1 MKAILAAGSLAVAVF
16 VILMSPSDGPPA
28 LVLCALLSAAVVA
41 FIHLAKED
49 RPFLLQ
55 LFAAGLLLR
64 LLVGS
69 LINAF
74 RLEHFFGGDA
84 HTYDILG
91 TVIVKVWGGDLQWH
105 QFQNM
110 MGPFLK
116 RNWGMIYVVGGIY
129 AVFGRNMLAVQA
141 FSAVLGAATAP
152 VIFLCAR
159 DIFQN
164 RRVARLSAGA
174 VAFFPSMILWSAQ
187 GLKDGPLV
195 FLLAVAML
203 ATLRLMESFRPGPAA
218 VLGLSLAG
226 ILSLRFYVCYM
237 MVAAI
242 GLSFVIGLTRL
253 TAQTFAR
260 QFAIIVGLA
269 LAVTQFS
276 GFDPASRQIDT
287 FTLDRLQVSRSDL
300 AKSAESGFG
309 RDVDVSTASGALSA
323 VPVGLVYL
331 LFAPFPWQLASLR
344 QVITLPEMVV
354 WWLSFPL
361 LVTGL
366 WFTLKHRMRPALPI
380 LIFTTML
387 TLAYSV
393 FQGNVGTAYRQRSQL
408 LIFYFIFVAVGYEL
422 MRERREDRKREIEF
436 NKQQT
441 ALVGARAAARR
452 ARQREWE
459 EIADKLSEKV
469 GF

>member
-1 MKAILAAGSLAVAVF
+1 MNALLTIASLALGICVSVL
-16 VILMSPSDGPPA
+16 VPSDGMA
-28 LVLCALLSAAVVA
+28 AIFLCAALALAVGSVVSRVEGEG
-41 FIHLAKED
+41 K
-49 RPFLLQ
+49 FLVQ
-55 LFAAGLLLR
+55 LFVAGLLAR
-64 LLVGS
+64 VFVGT
-69 LINAF
+69 LIF
-74 RLEHFFGGDA
+74 VFEKQEFFGGDA
-84 HTYDILG
+84 YTYDILG
-91 TVIVKVWGGDLQWH
+91 YVQ
-105 QFQNM
+105 M
-110 MGPFLK
+110 MTWRGENFFHGAFVE
-116 RNWGMIYVVGGIY
+116 RDVGWGMSYLVGGVY
-129 AVFGRNMLAVQA
+129 LLVGRNMLAVQLVN
-141 FSAVLGAATAP
+141 AVLGAATAP
-152 VIFLCAR
+152 VVFLCAR
-159 DIFQN
+159 QIFGN
-164 RRVARLSAGA
+164 RKVSVVAALF
-174 VAFFPSMILWSAQ
+174 VAFYPSLVLWSAQ

-260 QFAIIVGLA
+260 QFAIIVVLA